1 MKIEAVLNGD
11 AHELPSDGDVV
22 EVEPG
27 VFSVLTQGRS
37 LEVRLDPGG
46 VDQSS
51 VAHVDGRRV
60 EIEVRDPRKYSRR
73 GAGGAADGPQ
83 NIQAQMPGKI
93 VEVMVEAGDSV
104 ETGQPLLV
112 VEAMKMQNEV
122 RAPKAGVVAQVL
134 VTPGDA
140 VAAGQAMLRVE

>member
-1 MKIEAVLNGD
+1 MKIEAILNGED
-11 AHELPSDGDVV
+11 CDLPPAGDVV
-22 EVEPG
+22 KVTPG
-27 VFSVLTQGRS
+27 VYSVIAEGCS
-37 LEVRLDPGG
+37 VEVCLDDNG
-46 VDQSS
+46 
-51 VAHVDGRRV
+51 VAHVDGQRV
-60 EIEVRDPRKYSRR
+60 EVEVRDPRKYRRR

-93 VEVMVEAGDSV
+93 VEILVLEGDSV

-122 RAPKAGVVAQVL
+122 RASRAGVVAQVL
-134 VTPGDA
+134 VQPGDA